1 MGSSYS
7 RLRKVE
13 HPEPLLNEDLE
24 MIAYSVNL
32 GGQEIREV
40 IERIR
45 KEKNYYSSADNF
57 KIAQELVDEFLS
69 ERHESIE
76 GIFLD

>member
-45 KEKNYYSSADNF
+45 NPVFIMARERIFFANEDIPIDREK
-57 KIAQELVDEFLS
+57 
-69 ERHESIE
+69 
-76 GIFLD
+76 